1 MGSSKQLLAYRN
13 GFNTPVNIMFRDFT
27 FLFNSFQ
34 LKRKNALWSRSLNPF
49 FMFNS
54 SRWFILI
61 YLQII
66 PEFSAGFSFL
76 SHYNALARHP
86 KSLSSARRMPE
97 LPCLHCSFHGVSWR
111 PGQQEPDSTPQA
123 QPSWQGPGSPRATS
137 GVFWGTAMLTL
148 PKRAQS
154 LMSGPSPT
162 PCLWTQ

>member
-13 GFNTPVNIMFRDFT
+13 GFNTLVNIMFRDFT
-27 FLFNSFQ
+27 FLLNSFQ

-54 SRWFILI
+54 SCWFILI

-97 LPCLHCSFHGVSWR
+97 LPACTAPFMGWVGDLDSRSLIPLLKR
-111 PGQQEPDSTPQA
+111 SLPD
-123 QPSWQGPGSPRATS
+123 RATS